1 MKKLKILFI
10 LSAFFSGATFAQT
23 SNIFHDRNFWKTNPS
38 IEIIEEQIKQG
49 NDITKLNKNAFD
61 GVVYAILENTD
72 INTIKYLLSK
82 KGNNVNK
89 KTHDGRTYIFW
100 AAYKNNLQ
108 LLKYVVSK
116 GAKTNLIDSHGYTV
130 LNFAASAGQTN
141 IKMYDYLI
149 KMKAN
154 IKTDKNHK
162 GANVLLLVAPYL
174 ENYSLVKYL
183 VSKGATL
190 KDADTNGN
198 GLFEYAAKGGNIPF
212 LKILIKKGIDKG
224 TNAMLF
230 ASQGLRRK
238 KNSLETYQ
246 FLESVGVKANVI
258 DNAGKN
264 PLHAIAYNTTDL
276 ETYAYFI
283 SKGVATNL
291 QDAEGNSPFMN
302 AANSNTLA
310 VVAFLSPTVKDIN
323 LKDKNG
329 RSALAKAVQRN
340 TLDVV
345 QFLLEEKA
353 NIATVDAKGNSLSYY
368 LLQTFNANEPANFEE
383 KLSVLQKNGLVLN
396 SLQNAGNTLVHIATE
411 RNNLALL
418 KRLNSFNI
426 DVNTS
431 NKEGLSALQVAAMTS
446 KNTKILAY
454 LISIGANKNVKTDF
468 EETVYDLASEN
479 EILKKNNVDIQFLKQ
494 ENQ

>member
-1 MKKLKILFI
+1 MKKLKIIFI

-23 SNIFHDRNFWKTNPS
+23 SNIFHSRDFWKTNPS
-38 IEIIEEQIKQG
+38 IKIIEQQINQG
-49 NDITKLNKNAFD
+49 NDIAKLNKNAFD
-61 GVVYAILENTD
+61 GVVYAILEDTD

-82 KGNNVNK
+82 EGNDVNK

-100 AAYKNNLQ
+100 AAYKNNLK
-108 LLKYVVSK
+108 LIKYLVSK
-116 GAKTNLIDSHGYTV
+116 NAKTNLIDSHGYTV

-183 VSKGATL
+183 ISKGATI
-190 KDADTNGN
+190 KDTDTNGN

-212 LKILIKKGIDKG
+212 LKTLIKKGIDTG
-224 TNAMLF
+224 ENAMLF

-238 KNSLETYQ
+238 KNTLETYQ
-246 FLESVGVKANVI
+246 FLESVGVKTNVI
-258 DNAGKN
+258 DKMGKN
-264 PLHAIAYNTTDL
+264 PLHAIAYNTEDL
-276 ETYAYFI
+276 ETYTYFI
-283 SKGVATNL
+283 SKGVDINL
-291 QDAEGNSPFMN
+291 QDQEGNSPFMN
-302 AANSNTLA
+302 AVNSNTLT
-310 VVAFLSPTVKDIN
+310 VVSFLTQTVKDIN
-323 LKDKNG
+323 LKDING

-340 TLDVV
+340 SLDVV
-345 QFLLEEKA
+345 QFLLENEA

-368 LLQTFNANEPANFEE
+368 LVRTFNANEPANFEE
-383 KLSVLQKNGLVLN
+383 KLSVLQKNGLAIN
-396 SLQNAGNTLVHIATE
+396 NLQHSGNTLLHIATE
-411 RNNLALL
+411 RNNLTLL
-418 KRLNSFNI
+418 KRLSSFNI

-446 KNTKILAY
+446 KSKKILAY
-454 LISIGANKNVKTDF
+454 LISIGANKNVKTAFD
-468 EETVYDLASEN
+468 ETVYDLASEN
-479 EILKKNNVDIQFLKQ
+479 EILKKNNVDINFLK
-494 ENQ
+494 